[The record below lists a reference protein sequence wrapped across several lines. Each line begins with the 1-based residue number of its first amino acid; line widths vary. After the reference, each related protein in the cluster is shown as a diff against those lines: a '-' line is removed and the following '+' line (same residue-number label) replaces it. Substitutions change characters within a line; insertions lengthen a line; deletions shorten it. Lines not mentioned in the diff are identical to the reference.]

1 MWTHTNCLWTH
12 APRGHMLH
20 VDTCNLRVDTCVHRC
35 CSKCKR
41 RRGRSAFRRSSRQ
54 SRESVTNLYDI
65 YKFGEPAARRL
76 AQEKLQRWGFNP
88 DRRCLL
94 TDICKHLLIVRPG
107 FEDEVYPSVDYRDTL
122 HGLLVFTFRCLITAL
137 QDMKLSTS
145 IRKVLDQRMV
155 EVGSLRSFRS
165 PSTNRSY
172 RVQKS
177 LFTDNN
183 MTGADKTHWVFLL
196 PHVIGYRAE
205 CLPERVREAFLTS
218 ISRAQ
223 LMFIASRGGRSY
235 TKPELHEIFD
245 RGFIEFFG
253 ALEFIYHFTHD
264 RTYSK
269 RQRKHQKNPDKFRAP
284 VPFKRQ
290 RM

>member
-1 MWTHTNCLWTH
+1 
-12 APRGHMLH
+12 MLGFIYYNEFNQNYVAC
-20 VDTCNLRVDTCVHRC
+20 VDSC

-54 SRESVTNLYDI
+54 SRESITNLYDI
-65 YKFGEPAARRL
+65 YKYGERIPRRL

-88 DRRCLL
+88 ERRCLL

-107 FEDEVYPSVDYRDTL
+107 FEDEVYPSLDYRDTL
-122 HGLLVFTFRCLITAL
+122 HGVLVFSFRCLITSL

-155 EVGSLRSFRS
+155 ELGTLRSFRS

-177 LFTDNN
+177 LFTDAN

-205 CLPERVREAFLTS
+205 CLPERV
-218 ISRAQ
+218 
-223 LMFIASRGGRSY
+223 
-235 TKPELHEIFD
+235 
-245 RGFIEFFG
+245 
-253 ALEFIYHFTHD
+253 
-264 RTYSK
+264 
-269 RQRKHQKNPDKFRAP
+269 
-284 VPFKRQ
+284 
-290 RM
+290 